1 MKNTLALHWLN
12 AKIYE
17 MQEISLGQGHPMRR
31 KATVYGE
38 HVPLPNKALSMR

>member
-17 MQEISLGQGHPMRR
+17 MQEISLGQGHSMRR
-31 KATVYGE
+31 KAIVYSE
-38 HVPLPNKALSMR
+38 HVLLPNKPLPMR